1 MTNKNS
7 LSQIKLGFAPTRRNI
22 FSATA
27 AIEFANKTREK
38 LDKLGVNYVDIK
50 DINDDGLLYDDE
62 GLEKI
67 TEKFKEAK
75 IDGLFIANE
84 NFGTEYEVARLAAKL
99 NVPVLLWGPR
109 DEAPAPDGS
118 RRRDTQCGLFA
129 IGKVLRHFNVPFTY
143 IRNSDIDDP
152 SFSRGVI
159 DFTKVCNVVKTFKHT
174 RILQIGTRPFDFWSV
189 IVNEGELLEKFGIQL
204 SPIPLGELTSYMY
217 KLIDEKD
224 PRIEETKD
232 VYRKWADIKIKD
244 EDFTK
249 VAALKLAMQDKMREY
264 GCNAG
269 TIQCWTEL
277 QREIGILPYASE
289 ALLQTEGMPVTC
301 ETDIN
306 GAISEILAESATLGN
321 ERALFADVNCRHPEN
336 ENGELLQHLGT
347 FAFQTAKNRPVLPP
361 SHFVFDYP
369 GSAAFEVKDGTYTLV
384 RFDGDHGKYS
394 MLIGNAKTC
403 DGPYEQGTYAWFE
416 FKDLN
421 RFEAKYVY
429 GPYIHHMAGVR
440 ADVVPILAEA
450 CKYINVK
457 SDYYDP
463 IKDKVAA
470 YWYGDLDTILDDD
483 QK

>member
-1 MTNKNS
+1 MVNKES
-7 LSQIKLGFAPTRRNI
+7 LRKIKIGFVPTRRNI
-22 FSATA
+22 FSAYA
-27 AIEFANKTREK
+27 AIEFANYTRDK
-38 LDKLGVNYVDIK
+38 LDELGVNYVDIQ
-50 DINDDGLLYDDE
+50 DVNDDGLLYDDE
-62 GLEKI
+62 GLEKVYK
-67 TEKFKEAK
+67 KFVAED

-84 NFGTEYEVARLAAKL
+84 NFGTEYEVARLAAKF
-99 NVPVLLWGPR
+99 NVPVLLWGPK

-118 RRRDTQCGLFA
+118 RQRDTQCGLFA

-143 IRNSDIDDP
+143 IRNSDISDP

-159 DFTKVCNVVKTFKHT
+159 DFIKVCNVVKTFRNT
-174 RILQIGTRPFDFWSV
+174 RILQIGPRPFDFWSV

-204 SPIPLGELTSYMY
+204 SPIPLGELTSYM
-217 KLIDEKD
+217 KGLIENAD
-224 PRIEETKD
+224 PRIEETKQ
-232 VYRKWADIKIKD
+232 VYRKWCDVQITD

-249 VAALKLAMQDKMREY
+249 VAALKLAMGDKMDQY

-277 QREIGILPYASE
+277 QAEIGILPYASE
-289 ALLQTEGMPVTC
+289 ALLQTEGRPVTC
-301 ETDIN
+301 EVDIN
-306 GAISEILAESATLGN
+306 GAISELLAESATLG
-321 ERALFADVNCRHPEN
+321 EEKALFADVNCRHPEN

-347 FAFQTAKNRPVLPP
+347 FAFQTAKDRPVLPP

-369 GSAAFEVKDGTYTLV
+369 GSAAFGVKDGTYTLV
-384 RFDGDHGKYS
+384 RFDGDHGDYS
-394 MLIGNAKTC
+394 MLVGNAKTC
-403 DGPYEQGTYAWFE
+403 EGPYEQGTYAWFE

-450 CKYINVK
+450 GKYLGVK
-457 SDYYDP
+457 ADYFDP
-463 IKDKVAA
+463 IADKVDA
-470 YWYGDLDTILDDD
+470 YWYGDLNTILDED